1 MELQGTLSRDR
12 SEEDSKARG
21 KMLWTLIKDFC
32 DYTSAHGFGRIKAS
46 KNWFLTIFWSMLFIG
61 AVTIMTIQ
69 LHSLYK
75 KYKSRPLTTLI
86 EVETS
91 TVSSRV
97 SFPANIVLNI
107 YTLNIYTKLLQ
118 FNFFCF
124 AFCTKFV
131 HRVFHFQLLLSVT
144 STQSGTNVF
153 EKTEK

>member
-46 KNWFLTIFWSMLFIG
+46 KNWLLTIFWSMLFIG

-124 AFCTKFV
+124 VFCTKFV

-144 STQSGTNVF
+144 STQSGTNLF
-153 EKTEK
+153 EKTEE